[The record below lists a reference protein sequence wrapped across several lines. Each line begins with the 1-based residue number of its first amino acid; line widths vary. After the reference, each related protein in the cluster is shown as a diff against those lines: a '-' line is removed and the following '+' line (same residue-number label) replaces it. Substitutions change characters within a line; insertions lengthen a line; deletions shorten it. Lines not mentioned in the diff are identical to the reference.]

1 MKLLALSTLLAAT
14 LGAPTSD
21 AATTGM
27 ITYISNQGDGCL
39 TTFTVKGS
47 TSRVVGT
54 AHEMSMKEMTP
65 HGLGVAR
72 IISET
77 NQNYRIEIKMP
88 PSQDENNFAMIGSL
102 AIFLGDVDKNFAP
115 GTWTAHV
122 QFVDQSGKPMSM
134 KPSKV
139 LNFPTG
145 IPSAALYSHDSKI
158 LQKAYSLT
166 MC

>member
-1 MKLLALSTLLAAT
+1 MKLLALSTLLSAT
-14 LGAPTSD
+14 LAAPTSD

-27 ITYISNQGDGCL
+27 ITYISQKENRCL
-39 TTFTVKGS
+39 TTSTVKGS

-54 AHEMSMKEMTP
+54 AHEMSMNENRW
-65 HGLGVAR
+65 LGVAR

-88 PSQDENNFAMIGSL
+88 PSNNFAMIVNL
-102 AIFLGDVDKNFAP
+102 AVFLGDIDKNFAP

-122 QFVDQSGKPMSM
+122 QFVDESGKPISM
-134 KPSKV
+134 KPDAID
-139 LNFPTG
+139 FPTG

-158 LQKAYSLT
+158 LQNAYSLT